1 MGVLRRDR
9 GVDERW
15 RFASVELREPAKGE
29 LSDTA
34 AREALVVCWNCEENT
49 TFRAVVSLSG
59 DRVLSWEPRP
69 GEQAGF
75 TADEDRECA
84 AMLSAE
90 PRVAEALARRGVHD
104 VARVH
109 FESWGLHPARG
120 TCAAHGR
127 LHRR

>member
-1 MGVLRRDR
+1 
-9 GVDERW
+9 VDERW

-75 TADEDRECA
+75 TADE
-84 AMLSAE
+84 
-90 PRVAEALARRGVHD
+90 
-104 VARVH
+104 H